1 MTDAAIWLVV
11 ISAFAHATW
20 NLLLKRSTEPEITTC
35 LMSLAASLLTL
46 PLAIFL
52 LIGSMPNLN
61 GWLYI
66 FGTIVLHILYFLFL
80 GRAYKYGNLSVVYPV
95 ARGLG
100 MLLIPV
106 FGFLLLNELL
116 TFWAAVGVAVILI
129 GIICIGISSK
139 TKNTGMV
146 GFNPISAMKN
156 TGILFAI
163 LTGITIGSYSILDK
177 QGVVHVNPILYMFFL
192 SLGGGTGM
200 FLIICREY
208 KMPEFVD
215 GWKRHWPSIV
225 IGGALQFTAYSMVLT
240 AFQLSPVSYV
250 GPFRELSIA
259 IGVIMG
265 SLILKEKIS
274 KLRAV
279 GATGILAGAILIA
292 LVPRLT
298 A

>member
-20 NLLLKRSTEPEITTC
+20 NLLLKRSGEPEITTC

-46 PLAIFL
+46 PIAIFL
-52 LIGSMPNLN
+52 LLESVPHLT

-66 FGTIVLHILYFLFL
+66 LGTVGLHILYFFFL

-100 MLLIPV
+100 VLLIPI
-106 FGFLLLNELL
+106 FGFLLLKELMI
-116 TFWAAVGVAVILI
+116 FWAAFGVVVVLA
-129 GIICIGISSK
+129 GIVFVGIS
-139 TKNTGMV
+139 TNTGKSEIV
-146 GFNPISAMKN
+146 GFNPMTWIKN
-156 TGILFAI
+156 KGLMFAV

-177 QGVVHVNPILYMFFL
+177 QGVIHVNPLLYMFFL

-200 FLIICREY
+200 FVIIRREY
-208 KMPEFVD
+208 KLPEFAI

-250 GPFRELSIA
+250 GPFREISIA
-259 IGVIMG
+259 VGVIMG
-265 SLILKEKIS
+265 SLILKERMS
-274 KLRAV
+274 KLRVV
-279 GATGILAGAILIA
+279 GAVLILVGAVLIA
-292 LVPRLT
+292 VVP
-298 A
+298 